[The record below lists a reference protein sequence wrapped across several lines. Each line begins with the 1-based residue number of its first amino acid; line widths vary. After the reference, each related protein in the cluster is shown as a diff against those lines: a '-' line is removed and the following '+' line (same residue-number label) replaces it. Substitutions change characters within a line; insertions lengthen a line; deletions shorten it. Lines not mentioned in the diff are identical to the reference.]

1 MSQTAGSVI
10 VTDAALRTALYTIR
24 SLGRR
29 GVRITAVERAG
40 SGDSNLGALSRYV
53 TRREAVP
60 DNHTD
65 PAGFADALL
74 QLAPGHDVLFPI
86 GMHSVL
92 AVASRAG
99 EFHDHIGLA
108 LAPFDTIALA
118 DDTRRLLELAR
129 ELGIPQPR
137 RFRLADFAGTDALVR
152 ELPLPAIIKTGIEAG
167 LPPRDRYAVV
177 RTPDEVRAALDRLS
191 RVTQDLIIQELVE
204 GDGIGVEMLY
214 DFDGRPVATFC
225 HRRLREYPLTG
236 GPSTY
241 CESIRHPVAEFHA
254 RTLLD
259 HLRWT
264 GLAMVEFK
272 IDARTGEPKLMEI
285 NPRPWGSMALPIA
298 AGTDFPWLAFQ
309 LARDRSLTPQ
319 PESRAG
325 VRLRFLITDLQAALA
340 QSRAASSIGGQLSP
354 FLSLLDPRVHEG
366 VLKLGDPRPSYA
378 YLRKA
383 FRALR
388 AGADPF

>member
-1 MSQTAGSVI
+1 MTKGAGSVI

-29 GVRITAVERAG
+29 GVRVTAVERAG
-40 SGDSNLGALSRYV
+40 SGDGNLGAVSRYV
-53 TRREAVP
+53 TRRETVP

-86 GMHSVL
+86 GMHSVF
-92 AVASRAG
+92 AVAGRAG
-99 EFHDHIGLA
+99 AFLDRIGLA
-108 LAPFDTIALA
+108 LAPLETIALA
-118 DDTRRLLELAR
+118 DDTRRLLDLAR

-137 RFRLADFAGTDALVR
+137 RFRRADFPDVDALVR

-177 RTPDEVRAALDRLS
+177 RTPGEVRSALDRLGK
-191 RVTQDLIIQELVE
+191 VTHDLIIQELVE

-214 DFDGRPVATFC
+214 DFDGRAVASFC

-254 RTLLD
+254 RALLD

-309 LARDRSLTPQ
+309 LARDKRLAPQ
-319 PESRAG
+319 PHPRAG

-340 QSRAASSIGGQLSP
+340 QSRGAAGLGGRLAP
-354 FLSLLDPRVHEG
+354 FLPLLDPRVHEG

-388 AGADPF
+388 AGADAF